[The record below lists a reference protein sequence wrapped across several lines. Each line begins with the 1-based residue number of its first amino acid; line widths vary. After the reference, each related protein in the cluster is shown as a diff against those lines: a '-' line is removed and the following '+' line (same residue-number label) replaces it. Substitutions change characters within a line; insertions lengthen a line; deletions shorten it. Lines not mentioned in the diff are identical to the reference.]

1 MNILKQI
8 KQRQQ
13 VMSLDEIFTSEE
25 VARSV
30 TLTAKKIIDT
40 MEDLITLSVTL
51 QRMQRANSTLGYMSL
66 THPSVKESVTDI
78 DRARADSIKAYY
90 EKRLLLLTLQGHHLT
105 KWRTDL
111 SALLRNQTTKYEEK
125 YMGMAHKLPYFYDY
139 DISMDQLFEDS
150 IYAKVKSTERN
161 GSKKLKFLRS
171 MKNEQKFQKYMEY
184 WFTDEQGDKH
194 MMFFDKDNTLLPLF
208 DRLIDDGHI
217 VVDGTYVKRK
227 KDNREFFVTLKY
239 TFK

>member
-125 YMGMAHKLPYFYDY
+125 YMGMAQKLPYFYDY
-139 DISMDQLFEDS
+139 DISMDQLFENS

-208 DRLIDDGHI
+208 DRLIDNGHI

>member
-8 KQRQQ
+8 KQRPQ
-13 VMSLDEIFTSEE
+13 VMTLDEIFASEE

-30 TLTAKKIIDT
+30 NLTAKKIIDT

-78 DRARADSIKAYY
+78 DRARADNIKVYY

-194 MMFFDKDNTLLPLF
+194 MMFFDKDNTVLPLF
-208 DRLIDDGHI
+208 DRLIGDGHI

>member
-8 KQRQQ
+8 KQRPQ
-13 VMSLDEIFTSEE
+13 VMTLDEIFASEE

-30 TLTAKKIIDT
+30 NLTAKKIIDT

-78 DRARADSIKAYY
+78 DRARADNIKVYY

-208 DRLIDDGHI
+208 DRLIGDGHI

>member
-125 YMGMAHKLPYFYDY
+125 YMGMAQKLPYFYDY
-139 DISMDQLFEDS
+139 DISMDQLFENS

-208 DRLIDDGHI
+208 DRLIGDGHI

>member
-13 VMSLDEIFTSEE
+13 VMTLDEIFTSEE

-78 DRARADSIKAYY
+78 DRARADSIKTYY

-139 DISMDQLFEDS
+139 DISMDQLFENS

-171 MKNEQKFQKYMEY
+171 MKNEQKFQKFMEY
-184 WFTDEQGDKH
+184 WFIDEQGDKH

-208 DRLIDDGHI
+208 DRLIDNGHI

>member
-13 VMSLDEIFTSEE
+13 VMTLDEIFTSEE

>member
-13 VMSLDEIFTSEE
+13 VMTLDEIFTSEE

-125 YMGMAHKLPYFYDY
+125 YMGMAQKLPYFYDY
-139 DISMDQLFEDS
+139 DISMDQLFENS

>member
-111 SALLRNQTTKYEEK
+111 SALLRNQTNKYEEK
-125 YMGMAHKLPYFYDY
+125 YMGMAQKLPYFYDY
-139 DISMDQLFEDS
+139 DISMDQLFENS

-208 DRLIDDGHI
+208 DRLIGDGHI

>member
-125 YMGMAHKLPYFYDY
+125 YMGMAQKLPYFYDY
-139 DISMDQLFEDS
+139 DISMDQLFENS